1 MRNYIEREA
10 ELELALSEILDY
22 FHTDAEGTVFE
33 GVAEG
38 DGVRVSEEFD
48 ELLAEVEQLLETG
61 GE

>member
-1 MRNYIEREA
+1 MVGDYQA
-10 ELELALSEILDY
+10 VLELALNEVLEY
-22 FHTDAEGTVFE
+22 FHTDEERTIFD

-48 ELLAEVEQLLETG
+48 ELLAEVEQLLEIG

>member
-1 MRNYIEREA
+1 MVGDYQA
-10 ELELALSEILDY
+10 DLEMALNEVMEY
-22 FHTDAEGTVFE
+22 FHTDESGTIFE

-48 ELLAEVEQLLETG
+48 ELLAEVEQLLEIG